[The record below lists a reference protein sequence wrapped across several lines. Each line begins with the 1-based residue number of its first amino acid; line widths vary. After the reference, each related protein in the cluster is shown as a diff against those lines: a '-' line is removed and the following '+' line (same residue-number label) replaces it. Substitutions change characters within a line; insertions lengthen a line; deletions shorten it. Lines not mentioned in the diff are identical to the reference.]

1 MNTPADRLRV
11 LIDMIR
17 ARPNSSLTGE
27 PWPIRGEWIVEELRY
42 VLEMLTSEQHGR
54 EGPEASSDALLPE

>member
-1 MNTPADRLRV
+1 

-42 VLEMLTSEQHGR
+42 VLEMLQSEQHGR
-54 EGPEASSDALLPE
+54 EASERPSDALLPR